1 MKDRP
6 HSTCELVYV
15 DIDCQFVIV
24 PMQAKRIGLKI
35 SQSMAKVLESERLSI
50 SNKRKK
56 MISKKK
62 KIL

>member
-15 DIDCQFVIV
+15 DIDYQFVIV

-35 SQSMAKVLESERLSI
+35 SSKHGQGL
-50 SNKRKK
+50 RK
-56 MISKKK
+56 
-62 KIL
+62 